1 MKIKY
6 NDNVRFFMGLDAA
19 MVFER
24 LEYLVNHSTVPKV
37 EGWSKQSS
45 KTIWE
50 SLGIPEK
57 TFFRVIKRL
66 EEAQMIER
74 KRGQNT
80 TLWKVLIAHEQ
91 VLKHLQWWTMQ
102 KATVKGRTRK
112 LGTVTRV
119 KSSEVRELSEA
130 PSGTVTSTIRNGHK
144 DNPER
149 SQENAPIYE
158 RVRKTTEKTNSK
170 ANRETTEESPRA
182 FDVPPFTEQKAMPT
196 KTKTKTEDLSSVQI
210 PHWMDPERWE
220 DYIGHREDIK
230 QALTVRSARSTL
242 RVLQEWV
249 DLDNGDPKRAMS
261 LLDQVIASGKWTAP
275 WAPSPKDK
283 PFISQ
288 YKPKQK
294 GMTDEELANWE
305 PPKSCRDTPK
315 IKIIN

>member
-1 MKIKY
+1 MKY

-19 MVFER
+19 MIFER

-37 EGWSKQSS
+37 EGWTKQSS
-45 KTIWE
+45 KSIWGE
-50 SLGIPEK
+50 LGIPEK

-74 KRGQNT
+74 KAGRHT
-80 TLWKVLIAHEQ
+80 TLWKVLIPHEQ

-102 KATVKGRTRK
+102 KTIVKGRTRK
-112 LGTVTRV
+112 LRTVTRV
-119 KSSEVRELSEA
+119 KSSEVQGLSQTA
-130 PSGTVTSTIRNGHK
+130 SRTVTSEVK
-144 DNPER
+144 DCNKDIQGL
-149 SQENAPIYE
+149 SQEFPPIYE

-182 FDVPPFTEQKAMPT
+182 FDVPPSTEKKAMPT

-210 PHWMDPERWE
+210 PDWMDPERWE

-275 WAPSPKDK
+275 WAPSAKDK

-288 YKPKQK
+288 YKPKQR